1 MGWLVGVI
9 DLLLLPCL
17 TMCEVV
23 SAWLC
28 YFCLQ
33 GTGPAEQAGRVGA
46 GGPTC
51 NSVFL
56 CRDISELHQHSAQP
70 LNTNTLPGR
79 RSSTWTTS
87 SWMFLCSERERWCW
101 CLCNVWCGVVWCGP
115 PALSGGESG
124 GVGWSRHLPAAAT
137 VTPVDSTDCHPVTPS
152 SVRNNFST
160 SYLLSKQHHQTWPDL
175 SPPPLHCNTL
185 FTSSQAELSLP
196 PSSSSSRASQH
207 ARKRF
212 FLSNIFK
219 GKPGCALTSVLQ

>member
-1 MGWLVGVI
+1 MREDPRVTLCFYAEI
-9 DLLLLPCL
+9 S
-17 TMCEVV
+17 V
-23 SAWLC
+23 SS
-28 YFCLQ
+28 
-33 GTGPAEQAGRVGA
+33 TN
-46 GGPTC
+46 T
-51 NSVFL
+51 
-56 CRDISELHQHSAQP
+56 QHS
-70 LNTNTLPGR
+70 LSTLNTLPGR
-79 RSSTWTTS
+79 RSSTWTPS
-87 SWMFLCSERERWCW
+87 SWMFLCSERERWCWCW

-160 SYLLSKQHHQTWPDL
+160 SYLLSKQHHQTCPDM